1 MSEFRVNSITN
12 QDGSAGPQGC
22 GVSTFSRKSG
32 VQIPSGSSDFRRQ
45 DGGGRGRVIFSGG
58 GTPTIVNTIDTIEI
72 ATLGNAVDFGDLP
85 RVTVDTGSFASAT
98 RGFTAGGYDPGY
110 LSAIDFVVFSSGG
123 GGNEFGNLD
132 TGTWGINCLASSTR
146 GIMGGGRANPS
157 NGGIALYN
165 GGYLDRM
172 VFVETS
178 SDGQDASRFG
188 DLIAPQ
194 DKGLTIG
201 QTINLTMATFAS
213 PTRGVFCG
221 GGTPRQK
228 FIQFITI
235 ATKGDSQDFGNL
247 TEKTSRASGLSNSTR
262 GIIAGGF
269 HDGSPAS
276 VRVNVIEFVTIATL
290 GDATDFGDLTN
301 ARYQPGEGAS
311 ATRGVVAG
319 GVGTPTFTNIIDFIT
334 ISTAGNATDFGD
346 LSTVRRTCGSSDAH
360 GGLAQ

>member
-12 QDGSAGPQGC
+12 QDGSAGTQVC
-22 GVSTFSRKSG
+22 GGSTFSRKSG

-123 GGNEFGNLD
+123 GGNTFGNLD
-132 TGTWGINCLASSTR
+132 TATWGINCLSSSTR

-301 ARYQPGEGAS
+301 ARYQPGEVH
-311 ATRGVVAG
+311 RQLVVLLQ
-319 GVGTPTFTNIIDFIT
+319 VV
-334 ISTAGNATDFGD
+334 
-346 LSTVRRTCGSSDAH
+346 LAH
-360 GGLAQ
+360 QLLPI